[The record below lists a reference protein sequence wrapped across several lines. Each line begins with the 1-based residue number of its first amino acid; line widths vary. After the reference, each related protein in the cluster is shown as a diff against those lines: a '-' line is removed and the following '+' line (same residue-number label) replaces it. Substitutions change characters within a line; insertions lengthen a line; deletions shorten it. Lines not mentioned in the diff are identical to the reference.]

1 MVVSR
6 KYLALARAESH
17 VRLTSTLLVPNEPK
31 AMTRSEF
38 RSSVYSTT
46 VPKYWN
52 YLIIMCCSTWFCVR
66 TILEIAKLIPRR
78 FQIRNE
84 NAVRTSWRE
93 RYVLNGVSC
102 KGNVIYPYAIRKWRL
117 YKKYPYSTRKLYAIV
132 NVYKYVECGMIW
144 RECLIER
151 YGSGGNDL
159 DRRMTPNF
167 HTRDMF
173 ISSLPL
179 CNPV

>member
-31 AMTRSEF
+31 AMIPSEF
-38 RSSVYSTT
+38 RSSVNSTT

-52 YLIIMCCSTWFCVR
+52 YLIMCCSTWFCVR

-78 FQIRNE
+78 FKIRNE
-84 NAVRTSWRE
+84 NAVRTPWRE

-117 YKKYPYSTRKLYAIV
+117 YKKYPYSTRKNYAIV
-132 NVYKYVECGMIW
+132 NVYKYVECGSERLNNRFIHVGVDTS
-144 RECLIER
+144 RYALLI
-151 YGSGGNDL
+151 GG
-159 DRRMTPNF
+159 RSSYPPC
-167 HTRDMF
+167 
-173 ISSLPL
+173 IS
-179 CNPV
+179 